1 MGRASDRF
9 GNRRHP
15 LFRHAKELVNVASKA
30 VADGDAGGLAALLD
44 AKLDTLAADGFED
57 VIGMATLE
65 LRQRK
70 NASEAVQ
77 LLVTTTLEVS
87 ERGQREADGLT
98 AQLFG
103 VVFRC
108 ARDMDLLKTLSEDQL
123 LGILQ
128 CMVQH
133 RLLAARASVTLLP
146 LLLSPRQAQALLA
159 GDVYAVTRYLLNGDG
174 DAARQVVEQREGTVG
189 STDTSGKTLVEG
201 SVALLVGVAGAADG
215 EVFPVSDDL
224 ARQAEMGAAQGLL
237 AGAGYLPQQAMNDM
251 NRVLGD
257 FSAEVGNLLERGE
270 VLAIQPS
277 IAFAQASQVALHLER
292 SDEALRILER
302 AAQAEGDG
310 RMDLLAVGQPAAS
323 EGGFLLPVCRR
334 VGGKAIAHFRWP
346 VARYEPPR
354 DALIQLLSFLQSH
367 GIGVGRGEG
376 PGTGSPLH

>member
-1 MGRASDRF
+1 MGRTSDRL

-15 LFRHAKELVNVASKA
+15 LFLHAKELVHAAIEA
-30 VADGDAGGLAALLD
+30 VEDGDAGELAALLD
-44 AKLDTLAADGFED
+44 AKMDSLAADGFED

-77 LLVTTTLEVS
+77 LLVSTTLEVS
-87 ERGQREADGLT
+87 ERGQRESDDLT

-108 ARDMDLLKTLSEDQL
+108 ARDMNPVKTLSEEQL
-123 LGILQ
+123 AAILE

-146 LLLSPRQAQALLA
+146 FLLSPRQAQALLA
-159 GDVYAVTRYLLNGDG
+159 GDVYAVTRNLLNRDG
-174 DAARQVVEQREGTVG
+174 DAARQVVEQREGTG
-189 STDTSGKTLVEG
+189 ASTDASGRTPGEG
-201 SVALLVGVAGAADG
+201 TVVLLVGVAGAADG
-215 EVFPVSDDL
+215 DVFPVSDDP
-224 ARQAEMGAAQGLL
+224 ARQAEMGASQGLL
-237 AGAGYLPQQAMNDM
+237 AGAGYLPQQAVNDM

-257 FSAEVGNLLERGE
+257 FSAEVSDVLGRGE

-292 SDEALRILER
+292 SDEALRVLQR
-302 AAQAEGDG
+302 AAQAEGGG

-323 EGGFLLPVCRR
+323 DGGFLLPVSRR
-334 VGGKAIAHFRWP
+334 VGGKALDHFRWP

-354 DALIQLLSFLQSH
+354 DALIQLLSFLHSH
-367 GIGVGRGEG
+367 GIGVERDAG
-376 PGTGSPLH
+376 PGTGSPLQ